1 MFSGRF
7 VFVFVFIICLFIL
20 LSLSLL
26 VCLLV
31 TRKYRSITHFDAFF
45 LSTKCISQLQ
55 QCPPPRAFA
64 AFLIPGVGAIAEI
77 FQPRG
82 GKLDVFHHGDWRTIT
97 WQDFES

>member
-1 MFSGRF
+1 M
-7 VFVFVFIICLFIL
+7 
-20 LSLSLL
+20 
-26 VCLLV
+26 
-31 TRKYRSITHFDAFF
+31 YQSITAVP
-45 LSTKCISQLQ
+45 
-55 QCPPPRAFA
+55 PPPRAFA